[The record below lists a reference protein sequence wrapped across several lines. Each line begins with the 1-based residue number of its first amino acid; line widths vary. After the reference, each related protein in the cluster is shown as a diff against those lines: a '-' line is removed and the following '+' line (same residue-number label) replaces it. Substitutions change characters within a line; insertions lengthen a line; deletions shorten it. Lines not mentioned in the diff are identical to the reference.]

1 MGNTFM
7 NGVNEYKRL
16 KGTDTRNVLL
26 GNRQVENY
34 FGDRCL
40 SMRIILKTE
49 LRALVCDLLNS
60 SGQSKDRVQWQK
72 LLMAVMIHRVP

>member
-1 MGNTFM
+1 
-7 NGVNEYKRL
+7 
-16 KGTDTRNVLL
+16 
-26 GNRQVENY
+26 
-34 FGDRCL
+34 
-40 SMRIILKTE
+40 MRIILKTE